1 VLFIALAIPRI
12 CEVIRVLIANPA
24 ASSLA
29 ELIFLPV
36 DKRSMAWVML
46 RLLERI
52 DSCAANAFTFVL
64 ITDMLKL
71 LKGDLTENF
80 QELFLDEQ

>member
-1 VLFIALAIPRI
+1 
-12 CEVIRVLIANPA
+12 
-24 ASSLA
+24 
-29 ELIFLPV
+29 
-36 DKRSMAWVML
+36 M
-46 RLLERI
+46 
-52 DSCAANAFTFVL
+52 DSCAASAFVFVL

>member
-1 VLFIALAIPRI
+1 
-12 CEVIRVLIANPA
+12 
-24 ASSLA
+24 
-29 ELIFLPV
+29 
-36 DKRSMAWVML
+36 MAWLML

-52 DSCAANAFTFVL
+52 DSCAANALTFVL